1 MSKKL
6 PLYAVDKCRVMII
19 MPAEVKVKLE
29 ELSKETGVS
38 VSALACGA
46 ASDLVKDREF
56 TAENLVRL
64 NEIITEN
71 MRKRDQ
77 LKLRKGGG
85 VLMNDNLVSME
96 IAIDASLFVGLEAA
110 AKEKGGQTVSQLFS
124 SFLPNWVSAYPA
136 KTVKGKRGGMSKRRV
151 A

>member
-29 ELSKETGVS
+29 DLSKETGVS
-38 VSALACGA
+38 VSALVCGA

-56 TAENLVRL
+56 TVDDLARL

-77 LKLRKGGG
+77 LKLRKG
-85 VLMNDNLVSME
+85 
-96 IAIDASLFVGLEAA
+96 AF
-110 AKEKGGQTVSQLFS
+110 
-124 SFLPNWVSAYPA
+124 
-136 KTVKGKRGGMSKRRV
+136 
-151 A
+151 